1 MKTSVIDIGL
11 QWSNPQLVQAIA
23 AAFAQT
29 EPELAPTFIVSTT
42 GSTGVVKR
50 VAISTS
56 ALAKSAQLSNSI
68 LGAKSGDIWSLLLP
82 TEHIAG
88 LNVLARSVLLES
100 EVVGVDN
107 RADYSAIVPT
117 QLHKALNGD
126 SVLLN
131 HLKNCKAVLVGGAAL
146 QKPLLESALK
156 SGINLV
162 TTYGMSETC
171 GGFVYDHL
179 PFPGVS
185 IDLTSTG
192 LIKVKGPILASGYE
206 GNEKLWKESFD
217 NGWFITNDLGEIV
230 DGKLFVLGRADDV
243 IISGGENVSLT
254 AIESLLST
262 AFPGVN
268 FLATSIPDLQWGAK
282 LCLISD
288 KSLASDEIAV
298 ILLNSLGRAAVPKE
312 YLTLGE
318 IPQLGIGK
326 PDRVKAA
333 QLFIDKQR

>member
-1 MKTSVIDIGL
+1 
-11 QWSNPQLVQAIA
+11 
-23 AAFAQT
+23 
-29 EPELAPTFIVSTT
+29 
-42 GSTGVVKR
+42 
-50 VAISTS
+50 
-56 ALAKSAQLSNSI
+56 LAKSAQLSNSV
-68 LGAKSGDIWSLLLP
+68 LGAKSGEIWSLLLP

-88 LNVLARSVLLES
+88 LNVLARSVLLET
-100 EVVGVDN
+100 EVVGVDKP
-107 RADYSAIVPT
+107 ADYSAIVPT

-126 SVLLN
+126 SVLFS

-146 QKPLLESALK
+146 QKPLLESAQK

-171 GGFVYDHL
+171 GGFVYDNL
-179 PFPGVS
+179 PFPGVN

-217 NGWFITNDLGEIV
+217 NGWFVTNDLGEIV
-230 DGKLFVLGRADDV
+230 EGKLFVSGRADDV

-268 FLATSIPDLQWGAK
+268 FLATSIPDLKWGAK

-288 KSLASDEIAV
+288 KSLASDEIAA
-298 ILLNSLGRAAVPKE
+298 ILLNGLGRAAVPKE
-312 YLTLGE
+312 YLTLDE